1 MLKIGEFSQLG
12 RVSVRMLRHYDATGL
27 LKPAE
32 VDHLSG
38 YRFYDVEQLPR
49 LNRILA
55 LKDLGLSLEQV
66 GRLLAVE
73 EPPASE
79 LRVMLAMRRSDLEQ
93 ELREGHERLARVEA
107 RLRQIERE
115 GEPSPYEIVLKEVA
129 SLTVASTR
137 AIVPSIPD
145 MPDYRCD
152 LYEGL
157 YGWLEAR
164 GVEQGSLGPEMA
176 IYHASEF
183 VEWDIDMEVAVVV
196 GPELP
201 TDSAPPVQSGSRTT
215 VRELPAADEVAS
227 VVHRGSLWE
236 IPDAHLRAIR
246 LDRGERLLRR
256 WSLPRDT
263 PLLARERQGRRA
275 RGPGFRGGRI
285 AAPRGQAHAL
295 KYFQRASASFSPAIQ
310 RAIRTR

>member
-1 MLKIGEFSQLG
+1 
-12 RVSVRMLRHYDATGL
+12 VRMLRHYDATGL

-79 LRVMLAMRRSDLEQ
+79 LRVMLATRPSDLEQ

-201 TDSAPPVQSGSRTT
+201 RDSAPPVQSGSRTT

-236 IPDAHLRAIR
+236 IPDALSALYAWIGENGYSAAGPYREIHHFWRENDKADVPGG
-246 LDRGERLLRR
+246 LDSAVVELQ
-256 WSLPRDT
+256 LPVGK
-263 PLLARERQGRRA
+263 PM
-275 RGPGFRGGRI
+275 P
-285 AAPRGQAHAL
+285 
-295 KYFQRASASFSPAIQ
+295 
-310 RAIRTR
+310 